1 MMTNSL
7 YPRNLVHRGV
17 VEAAG
22 ILIPINLCGVA
33 EAQRRVIGHWETG
46 ARVFRVAG
54 GYLVQ
59 FSASRL
65 IDCRLADGSP
75 VVALGKTLSTVP
87 LTSQELKTLEPQ
99 PHSLITAQG
108 GQIHIEPLVE
118 QKLETISTW
127 IDLSNFQA
135 VEVTSLGSPP
145 PAVIEAAPA
154 LAFDP
159 RQQLDGVPPASPQ
172 MAEVIAALTRPVR
185 VQSAPPSTATTSTQ
199 SQSPGFLA
207 RLLTQI
213 KLLTTFLSSKEV
225 TTSATARSN
234 SAKSGSKTSPQPSAL
249 SARPWWRQL
258 ADTIGQL
265 FGSKQSEPPDD
276 QLRVLP
282 PAPQSM
288 LENLSIWARQL
299 TARFLLFS
307 RLAHLIGQQQA
318 QYLSKMM
325 DMFERGDLHEALRH
339 AIPLSSL
346 PGEGKSVPALSVP
359 TPRSRL
365 SISPYQQGT
374 GSSIGMGEALFA
386 QLRQLYR
393 AAFDRLN
400 AHGKIEEA
408 AFVLAELLQEN
419 EEAVAFLERHGRLK
433 LAAEMAE
440 ARQLAAGLVVRQWFL
455 AGNRRRAVTLAR
467 RTGAFADAIV
477 RLEKTDPQQ
486 ANTLRLLWATTQAE
500 AGEYPAAVNT
510 IWPVSEARHIAADW
524 IECAIAGGGVAAG
537 QMLAYK
543 LTLFPTDHEA
553 MSGPI
558 LDLLAEEDA
567 EKAPLRAAFRRTL
580 VADAPK
586 GPVPQ
591 MLARAAVRATIR
603 DMSQGHIQTTTN
615 ELTNL
620 LTFASDA
627 ALRTDVPTV
636 TSPHL
641 PKLQTSPKP
650 RIFTA
655 DATDTGLMPVYDAA
669 YLPDGKCLVAIGES
683 GIRLLSNQGKTLTH
697 FDKPATALVLSD
709 QGNRAIGLIRR
720 GEVWKLTKLDLTTR
734 SASDWC
740 EAELSDFARDFDGQ
754 TWVVNS
760 RDDILVID
768 TLGKRFEALW
778 RIPEVG
784 RTLTISRSTSQCSL
798 FVVNGQHKQVEI
810 WTYALPQFRL
820 QSREAITFTPDP
832 VLERTVAL
840 NPGGFS
846 LNAALQTDTHLVQVT
861 RCWQKSFLSK
871 QELTT
876 ATALSPN
883 QPVLTTNW
891 MVIPVRTENE
901 VRVYVLDWAHT
912 QTRLELLLNATR
924 EISLRLTND
933 DTLTICDHRGRIFV
947 FELTYGNQLR
957 NLRMGM

>member
-1 MMTNSL
+1 MTNSIH
-7 YPRNLVHRGV
+7 PRNLIHRGV

-22 ILIPINLCGVA
+22 ILIPINLCGIT
-33 EAQRRVIGHWETG
+33 EAQRRVIGHWEAG

-59 FSASRL
+59 FSASHL
-65 IDCRLADGSP
+65 IDCRLADGLP

-87 LTSQELKTLEPQ
+87 LTSQELKALQPQ
-99 PHSLITAQG
+99 PNSLVTAQG
-108 GQIHIEPLVE
+108 GQIHIESLAE
-118 QKLETISTW
+118 QKLETLSAW
-127 IDLSNFQA
+127 IDLSNFQV

-145 PAVIEAAPA
+145 PAIVETAPA
-154 LAFDP
+154 LVFDP
-159 RQQLDGVPPASPQ
+159 RQQLDGVPLASPQ

-185 VQSAPPSTATTSTQ
+185 VQSAPPSTSQRSSENRQPGFFARLISQLKLMTAFLRSQEETQTSTTTP
-199 SQSPGFLA
+199 SPPARKPSVEPVQSP
-207 RLLTQI
+207 
-213 KLLTTFLSSKEV
+213 
-225 TTSATARSN
+225 
-234 SAKSGSKTSPQPSAL
+234 P
-249 SARPWWRQL
+249 RPWWRQL
-258 ADTIGQL
+258 VDTIGQL
-265 FGSKQSEPPDD
+265 FGSRQPEPPDD

-282 PAPQSM
+282 PSPQSM
-288 LENLSIWARQL
+288 FENMSNWARRL

-318 QYLSKMM
+318 RYLSKMM

-359 TPRSRL
+359 FPRSRL
-365 SISPYQQGT
+365 SISPYQQRA
-374 GSSIGMGEALFA
+374 GSSIGMGEELFA

-400 AHGKIEEA
+400 AQGKIEEA

-524 IECAIAGGGVAAG
+524 VERAIAGGGVVAG

-553 MSGPI
+553 MSGPV
-558 LDLLAEEDA
+558 LDLLADEDP
-567 EKAPLRAAFRRTL
+567 EKAPMRAAFRRTL

-603 DMSQGHIQTTTN
+603 DMSQGHVQATTN

-620 LTFASDA
+620 LTFAGDA

-641 PKLQTSPKP
+641 PKLQTITKP

-655 DATDTGLMPVYDAA
+655 DATDAGLMPVYDAA
-669 YLPDGKCLVAIGES
+669 YLPDGKCLVALGES
-683 GIRLLSNQGKTLTH
+683 GIRLLSSQGKTLTH

-754 TWVVNS
+754 AWVVNS

-778 RIPEVG
+778 RIPEIG

-820 QSREAITFTPDP
+820 QSREAITFTPDS

-883 QPVLTTNW
+883 QPVLTTSW
-891 MVIPVRTENE
+891 MVIPVRNESE
-901 VRVYVLDWAHT
+901 VRVYVLDWTHT

-924 EISLRLTND
+924 EVSLRLTND

-957 NLRMGM
+957 NLRMGTT